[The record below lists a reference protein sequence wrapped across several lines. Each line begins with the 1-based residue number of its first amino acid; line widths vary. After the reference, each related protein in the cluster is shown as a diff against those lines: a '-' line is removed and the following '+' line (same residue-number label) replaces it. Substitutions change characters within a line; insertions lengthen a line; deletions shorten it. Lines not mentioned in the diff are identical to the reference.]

1 MMINNMNEY
10 SFLRKILVSDSS
22 EILLKAYKSL
32 SNEGLE
38 VYVKDLDNNIKLFNE
53 KKMGTGNLLLV
64 PASDWDFALEILIS
78 VGLEKY
84 LTKCEPLP
92 DGKSDLEVA
101 QQEFLKKRKWTYI
114 ETAVIIII
122 AMLYYISKSFIR

>member
-1 MMINNMNEY
+1 MINNMNEY

-53 KKMGTGNLLLV
+53 KKMGTGNLLMV

-84 LTKCEPLP
+84 LTKCEPLT

>member
-1 MMINNMNEY
+1 MNEY